1 MKFTESDIQTRFEKA
16 RDEAMELLSRL
27 EVANGRKPEKLR
39 GLTGW
44 IYEQTIRSCLE
55 EELEILGIAP
65 EISEQVRLGKTGAIT
80 LDLVVGQ
87 VVIEIKYGGFI
98 GSADPEK
105 YRKYR
110 EQRTECYNLLQVFQQ
125 SEPRPLVGSDVAVNK
140 TLQLATDFQ
149 VAQKPGNANEQSGEQ
164 NITIGSALQK
174 PTVWKSFS

>member
-65 EISEQVRLGKTGAIT
+65 EISEQVRLGKNSASPLIWS
-80 LDLVVGQ
+80 LV
-87 VVIEIKYGGFI
+87 K
-98 GSADPEK
+98 
-105 YRKYR
+105 
-110 EQRTECYNLLQVFQQ
+110 L
-125 SEPRPLVGSDVAVNK
+125 
-140 TLQLATDFQ
+140 
-149 VAQKPGNANEQSGEQ
+149 
-164 NITIGSALQK
+164 
-174 PTVWKSFS
+174 